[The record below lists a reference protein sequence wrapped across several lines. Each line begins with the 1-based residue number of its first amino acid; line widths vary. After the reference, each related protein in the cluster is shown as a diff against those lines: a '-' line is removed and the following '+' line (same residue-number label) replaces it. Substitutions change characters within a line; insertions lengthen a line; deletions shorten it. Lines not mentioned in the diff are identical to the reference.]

1 MTEDK
6 IRERV
11 DQALAMS
18 EKYQERCH
26 SAEKILADLVHLP
39 WWKFGAKKRLRK
51 KFEEH
56 YHKFVAVS
64 FKEFIEKQ

>member
-1 MTEDK
+1 MTEKK

-26 SAEKILADLVHLP
+26 SAEKILADLVYLP
-39 WWKFGAKKRLRK
+39 WWKFGQRRKIRERFESHYKR
-51 KFEEH
+51 
-56 YHKFVAVS
+56 FVTVS
-64 FKEFIEKQ
+64 FKEFIEQK